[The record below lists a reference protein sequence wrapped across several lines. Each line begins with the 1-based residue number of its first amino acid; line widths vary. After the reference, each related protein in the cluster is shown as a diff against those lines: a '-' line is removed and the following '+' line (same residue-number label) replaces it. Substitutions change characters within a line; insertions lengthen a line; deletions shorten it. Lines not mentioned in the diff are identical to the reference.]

1 MGRVIVKTNK
11 KITIGLISLACV
23 TSAALIG
30 TAAGSLAWYA
40 YSRTTTVSFKGTSVS
55 SSALLNVGLI
65 DDDLAHPRIS
75 SATIAKYGL
84 SKENHDGHT
93 IVFTHSTNGF
103 GYDVIDEY
111 LKNAG
116 SAVDVLSPVT
126 THSRALSSTAD
137 LSLYRSPEYGE
148 TTVTDAADPRNYV
161 VLPFAFR
168 VGDSSN
174 ENVVNTDIWLTGSS
188 VEVEHENID
197 QAVRIF
203 IKNSQRK
210 FLMKPASDAMTQGS
224 TNVGGLLDLDGD
236 GTYDYDALDTHNE
249 YYYGECTGT
258 PANATTEYGGSQADA
273 PLVNVN
279 NVTDTSAPST
289 FYAKHNI
296 SSKIINNLNNVTPKV
311 AEFETFGTVCPSRD
325 SNGQYYESETKGISI
340 TKTSGPT
347 GVGYADFTI
356 FVEGWDHSVIDK
368 AAGYEFTLDLKFEI
382 NSVN

>member
-1 MGRVIVKTNK
+1 MKTNK
-11 KITIGLISLACV
+11 KITIGLISLACI

-40 YSRTTTVSFKGTSVS
+40 YSRTTTITFKGTSVS

-65 DDDLAHPRIS
+65 DDDLNHPRIS
-75 SATIAKYGL
+75 NSTIAQYGL
-84 SKENHDGHT
+84 SKESHDGHT
-93 IVFTHSTNGF
+93 IVFTRSTNGF
-103 GYDVIDEY
+103 NYEVIDEY
-111 LKNAG
+111 LRNAG
-116 SAVDVLSPVT
+116 CAVDVLSPVT
-126 THSRALSSTAD
+126 TQSRELSSTAD

-148 TTVTDAADPRNYV
+148 TSVSDAADPRNYV

-174 ENVVNTDIWLTGSS
+174 EQVVNTDVWLTGSS
-188 VEVEHENID
+188 VVVEHENINE
-197 QAVRIF
+197 AVRIF
-203 IKNSQRK
+203 VKNSQRK
-210 FLMKPASDAMTQGS
+210 FLMKPASNATARGS
-224 TNVGGLLDLDGD
+224 TKVGGLLDLDGD
-236 GTYDYDALDTHNE
+236 GTYDYNATNNHNE
-249 YYYGECTGT
+249 YYYGQCTGT
-258 PANATTEYGGSQADA
+258 PTNSSTEYGGIQEDA

-279 NVTDTSAPST
+279 GVTDTSAPST

-296 SSKIINNLNNVTPKV
+296 SSKIINNLNEITPKV

-382 NSVN
+382 NPTN